1 MLQHCNRR
9 ASERLARA
17 CSIVTRRASEGL
29 AGPSAD
35 NAAESHTLNWLTVPN
50 LEGLHQV
57 EVLLRAHYVGNDILV
72 LDAMD
77 SSEWVGGEDRLRA
90 ADAILEQVH
99 VVGQATGVRGAP
111 QEPCEVT

>member
-17 CSIVTRRASEGL
+17 CSIVTRRASECL

-35 NAAESHTLNWLTVPN
+35 NSAQSHTPNWLTLPN

-77 SSEWVGGEDRLRA
+77 SSQSVCGEDWRRP
-90 ADAILEQVH
+90 ADAVREQMH
-99 VVGQATGVRGAP
+99 
-111 QEPCEVT
+111 